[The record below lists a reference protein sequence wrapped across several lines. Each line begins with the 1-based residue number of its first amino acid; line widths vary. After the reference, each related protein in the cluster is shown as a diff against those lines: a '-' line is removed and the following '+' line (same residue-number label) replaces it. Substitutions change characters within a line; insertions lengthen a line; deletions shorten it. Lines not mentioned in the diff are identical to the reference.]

1 MCLHGGIGNGAA
13 VLFQPQSGARF
24 FRGVFEIRE
33 LRFPIVPL
41 LVQEFGEFQQ
51 ATISGPVV
59 EPQDRID
66 VILPAVFTPI
76 PEWPARQFA
85 QLIREILPHDGY
97 YARIATD
104 LLVLSK
110 DLE

>member
-1 MCLHGGIGNGAA
+1 
-13 VLFQPQSGARF
+13 
-24 FRGVFEIRE
+24 
-33 LRFPIVPL
+33 VPL

-110 DLE
+110 DLEHDHARPPIVVSQRSNLTVRALVG